1 MWENRCEKGGKLGID
16 ESEGTDDV
24 QTGDK
29 SVAQKK
35 VAYKYRRKEKEVVDK
50 SMPSFVL
57 LTPSSQETDDDECEE
72 VVPMNKPLDEKEKL
86 LWNFVMII
94 GMEKK
99 RMERKKKDDE
109 SGKGVYDEDGKGEV
123 DIEEKNDKTG
133 LSFMLKMFETQHGL
147 HALGHTMNT
156 LDFGKEISTNLIDCW
171 AAMLNDK
178 EKKMVASGKRQLFC
192 YTSNFPEYMLKKK
205 QDEEMALKSVKKYL
219 REVFERDD
227 MLLDLRAFN
236 IIVVP
241 MIEKAHFYLICM
253 DLDTGDVQVIDNM
266 DSNRDI
272 VHVRTSSEFRYM
284 GTPCKVKNYM
294 WTYMKS
300 VNHMDTEKLKKG
312 VIKRLKITWG
322 TKDNVKDCGVFAM
335 RHMEC
340 YKGSTKEFDCGF
352 SDLKDVKQHQLNN
365 MRMRVATTL
374 MLSPSSIYRKRVLD
388 MVKVAAE
395 NVNNVK
401 IEREL
406 KTVAELQ
413 EECWRG
419 LAKQ

>member
-1 MWENRCEKGGKLGID
+1 MNDIKEELERQFLLNPDDEQLLKVIGMFNETFKETVKIEKVKQNVDEIVDGVISMLQKNVRTDDTKEGDECGKTDVKEGGKLGID

-50 SMPSFVL
+50 PMPSFVL

-123 DIEEKNDKTG
+123 DTEEKNDKTG

-192 YTSNFPEYMLKKK
+192 YTSNFV
-205 QDEEMALKSVKKYL
+205 S
-219 REVFERDD
+219 
-227 MLLDLRAFN
+227 
-236 IIVVP
+236 
-241 MIEKAHFYLICM
+241 
-253 DLDTGDVQVIDNM
+253 G
-266 DSNRDI
+266 
-272 VHVRTSSEFRYM
+272 
-284 GTPCKVKNYM
+284 
-294 WTYMKS
+294 
-300 VNHMDTEKLKKG
+300 
-312 VIKRLKITWG
+312 
-322 TKDNVKDCGVFAM
+322 
-335 RHMEC
+335 
-340 YKGSTKEFDCGF
+340 
-352 SDLKDVKQHQLNN
+352 
-365 MRMRVATTL
+365 
-374 MLSPSSIYRKRVLD
+374 
-388 MVKVAAE
+388 
-395 NVNNVK
+395 
-401 IEREL
+401 
-406 KTVAELQ
+406 
-413 EECWRG
+413 
-419 LAKQ
+419 